1 MWTGATPA
9 SVSSAS
15 ATAFHPLR
23 MSEADFRKFRRLL
36 HDEVGIYMSD
46 IKKPLMEGRLAKR
59 LASCR
64 FDRFGDYLALIESD
78 AEERQNAIDVLTT
91 NETYFFREPEHF
103 RHLGDSVAPDLL
115 SVARPRVWCG
125 ASSSGEEPYTIAMVL
140 ASALEH
146 SGFEILASDISTR
159 VLATAR
165 AGVYPMEDANG
176 IPRALRAAY
185 CLKGVGSQQGRFMI
199 DPNLRSR
206 VRFEQINLNAALP
219 DIGLFD
225 VIFLR
230 NVMIYFNQDTKRAVV
245 ERVLKHLKPGGF
257 FYISHSESLHGLTTR
272 LRMVQPSVYRME
284 GA

>member
-176 IPRALRAAY
+176 IPRAL
-185 CLKGVGSQQGRFMI
+185 
-199 DPNLRSR
+199 
-206 VRFEQINLNAALP
+206 P